1 MFSVEHPGVSWL
13 LTADAIVLC
22 DFLSKRISVQ
32 DFNHGLTVRRLE
44 HKLLQE
50 SSLRKW
56 NVECPVRT
64 TWRLFETLSY

>member
-32 DFNHGLTVRRLE
+32 DFNHRLTVRRLE

-50 SSLRKW
+50 SSVK
-56 NVECPVRT
+56 
-64 TWRLFETLSY
+64 F

>member
-32 DFNHGLTVRRLE
+32 DFNHRLTVRRLE

-50 SSLRKW
+50 SSVK
-56 NVECPVRT
+56 
-64 TWRLFETLSY
+64 FEKMKC

>member
-32 DFNHGLTVRRLE
+32 NFNHRLAVRRIE
-44 HKLLQE
+44 HMLLQE
-50 SSLRKW
+50 SSVK
-56 NVECPVRT
+56 
-64 TWRLFETLSY
+64 FEKVKC